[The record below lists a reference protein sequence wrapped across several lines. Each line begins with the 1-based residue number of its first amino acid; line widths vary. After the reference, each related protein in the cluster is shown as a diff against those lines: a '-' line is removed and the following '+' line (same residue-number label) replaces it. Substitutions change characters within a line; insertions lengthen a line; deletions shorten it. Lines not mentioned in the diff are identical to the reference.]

1 MADTAKKNPMKRR
14 KAPETLTE
22 TWLAAMGIKTLP
34 EGAALIGLQ
43 PHQAYRRNAASGVGE
58 WSKAERIAMTATWLG
73 LPEWTPDLYRLPEAE
88 RDTIMAAAAVIRRA
102 MGIIESG
109 PDPGSD
115 TGQ

>member
-1 MADTAKKNPMKRR
+1 MADTAKKDPMKRR

-43 PHQAYRRNAASGVGE
+43 PHQAYQRNAASGVGE
-58 WSKAERIAMTATWLG
+58 WSKAERMAMTAVWLG

-88 RDTIMAAAAVIRRA
+88 RNAIMAAAAVIRSA

-109 PDPGSD
+109 PDPGPD
-115 TGQ
+115 PAQ